1 MTKEIKIKIP
11 QKIKVIGV
19 GGSGQSAI
27 NRMISSQLNEVNFI
41 VVNTDKQA
49 LVHSQAPV
57 KIQIGQKLTKGRG
70 TGGDPLKG
78 ARAIE
83 EGQKEIC
90 QALANT
96 DLLFIT
102 CGEGGGTGTGAAPI
116 IAQLAGS
123 QNILTVGVVT
133 KPFSF
138 EGKYRQKIAEL
149 GIAELK
155 AYVDTLIV
163 IPNDRLIKISDK
175 KTSLVKAFQAADEI
189 LTQGIRAIVELLT
202 THGIVNVDFADIKSI
217 MSKGGLA
224 LMGVGQARG
233 DDRAVAA
240 AKKAISSPLFES
252 PINGARGIL
261 INITGD
267 SKLGMYEIN
276 DAVQVITAAANPEA
290 NIIFGAMIKRVME
303 EEIKITVIATGIE

>member
-1 MTKEIKIKIP
+1 MTNEIKIKIP
-11 QKIKVIGV
+11 QRIKVIGV

-27 NRMISSQLNEVNFI
+27 NRMISSQLNEVDFI

-49 LVHSQAPV
+49 LVHSQAPL
-57 KIQIGQKLTKGRG
+57 KIQIGQKLTHGRG
-70 TGGDPLKG
+70 AGGDPLKG
-78 ARAIE
+78 ARAVKE
-83 EGQKEIC
+83 EQKKIC
-90 QALANT
+90 QVLANT

-116 IAQLAGS
+116 IAQLASS

-138 EGKYRQKIAEL
+138 EGKYRQRIAES

-175 KTSLVKAFQAADEI
+175 KTSLMTAFQAADEI

-202 THGIVNVDFADIKSI
+202 THGIVNVDFANLKSI
-217 MSKGGLA
+217 ISEGGLA
-224 LMGVGQARG
+224 LMGVGKARG
-233 DDRAVAA
+233 DDRAVEA
-240 AKKAISSPLFES
+240 AKQAISSPLFES
-252 PINGARGIL
+252 PINGAKGIL

-267 SKLGMYEIN
+267 SQLMMYEIN
-276 DAVQVITAAANPEA
+276 KAIQVITEAANSEA
-290 NIIFGAMIKRVME
+290 NIIFGTIIKRSMKD
-303 EEIKITVIATGIE
+303 EIKITVIATGIK